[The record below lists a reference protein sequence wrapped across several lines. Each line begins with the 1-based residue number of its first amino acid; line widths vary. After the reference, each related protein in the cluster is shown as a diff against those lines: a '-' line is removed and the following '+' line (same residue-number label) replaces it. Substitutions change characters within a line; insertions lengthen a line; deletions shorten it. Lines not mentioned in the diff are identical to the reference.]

1 MVFGIVLAGG
11 KGSRMGNTDMPKQF
25 MKLGTKPILVHTV
38 EKFFVNSRFEKIIVP
53 THKSWV
59 EHARNLIQK
68 NLGNTD
74 KVVVID
80 GGETRNDTIMNAIAY
95 IEENYGLDDDTIVVT
110 HDSVRPFVTH
120 RIIDENIDCAAKYG
134 ACDTM
139 VPAADTIVE
148 SCDGEGITSIP
159 IRDHMYQG
167 QTPQSFK
174 AKRLKE
180 IFESL
185 TDEEKNILTD
195 ACKMYVLKGEHVHVL
210 KGEVFNIKI
219 TYPFDMKVAQSLIGA
234 TDDLEG

>member
-25 MKLGTKPILVHTV
+25 MKLGSKPILMHTV
-38 EKFFVNSRFEKIIVP
+38 EKFFINPRIEKIIVP

-59 EHARNLIQK
+59 EHAK
-68 NLGNTD
+68 NLVEKNFGKTD
-74 KVVVID
+74 RIVVID
-80 GGETRNDTIMNAIAY
+80 GGESRNDTIMNAIAY
-95 IEENYGLDDDTIVVT
+95 IEENHGLDDDTIVVT

-120 RIIDENIDCAAKYG
+120 RIIDENIDCTQKYG

-148 SCDGEGITSIP
+148 SLDGKTVSSIP
-159 IRDHMYQG
+159 VRDRMYQG

-185 TDEEKNILTD
+185 TEEEKNILTD

-210 KGEVFNIKI
+210 MGEVFNIKI
-219 TYPFDMKVAQSLIGA
+219 TYPFDMKVAQSLIG
-234 TDDLEG
+234 EEEK

>member
-25 MKLGTKPILVHTV
+25 MKLGSKPILLHTI
-38 EKFFVNSRFEKIIVP
+38 EKFFVNPRIEKIIVP

-59 EHARNLIQK
+59 EHAK
-68 NLGNTD
+68 NLVEKTLGKTD
-74 KVVVID
+74 RVVVID

-120 RIIDENIDCAAKYG
+120 RIIDENIDCAAEYG
-134 ACDTM
+134 ACDTV

-148 SCDGEGITSIP
+148 SKDGKAISSIP
-159 IRDHMYQG
+159 VRDHMYQG

-185 TDEEKNILTD
+185 SDEEKDILTD
-195 ACKMYVLKGEHVHVL
+195 ACKMYVLKGEYVHVL
-210 KGEVFNIKI
+210 MGEVFNIKI
-219 TYPFDMKVAQSLIGA
+219 TYPFDMKVAQSLIGV
-234 TDDLEG
+234 TEND

>member
-25 MKLGTKPILVHTV
+25 MQLGSKPILIHTV
-38 EKFFVNSRFEKIIVP
+38 EKFFVNPRFEKIIVP
-53 THKSWV
+53 THRSWV
-59 EHARNLIQK
+59 EHARNLVEK
-68 NLGNTD
+68 NMGKTD

-95 IEENYGLDDDTIVVT
+95 IEANYGLDDDTIIVT

-120 RIIDENIDCAAKYG
+120 RIIEENIDCAAKYG

-148 SCDGEGITSIP
+148 SVDGKSITSIP
-159 IRDHMYQG
+159 LRDNMYQG

-195 ACKMYVLKGEHVHVL
+195 ACKMYILKGEPVHVL
-210 KGEVFNIKI
+210 QGEVFNIKI
-219 TYPFDMKVAQSLIGA
+219 TYPFDMKVAQALIGE
-234 TDDLEG
+234 TDNG

>member
-25 MKLGTKPILVHTV
+25 MKLGSKPILMHTV
-38 EKFFVNSRFEKIIVP
+38 EKFFVNPGIDKIIVP
-53 THKSWV
+53 THRSWV
-59 EHARNLIQK
+59 EHAK
-68 NLGNTD
+68 NLVEKNFGQTD
-74 KVVVID
+74 RVVVID

-95 IEENYGLDDDTIVVT
+95 IENNHGLDDDTIVVT

-120 RIIDENIDCAAKYG
+120 RIIDENIDAAAKYG

-148 SCDGEGITSIP
+148 SLDGKAVSSIP
-159 IRDHMYQG
+159 VRDHMYQG

-185 TDEEKNILTD
+185 SDEEKNILTD
-195 ACKMYVLKGEHVHVL
+195 ACKMYVLKGERVHVL
-210 KGEVFNIKI
+210 MGEVFNIKI
-219 TYPFDMKVAQSLIGA
+219 TYPFDMKVAQALIG
-234 TDDLEG
+234 EESK

>member
-25 MKLGTKPILVHTV
+25 MKLGSKPILMHTV
-38 EKFFVNSRFEKIIVP
+38 EKFYVNPRIEKIIVP

-59 EHARNLIQK
+59 EHANNLIEK
-68 NLGNTD
+68 EFGKTER
-74 KVVVID
+74 VAVID

-95 IEENYGLDDDTIVVT
+95 IEENYGIDDDTIVVT

-139 VPAADTIVE
+139 IPAADTIVE
-148 SCDGEGITSIP
+148 SLDGEAISSIP
-159 IRDHMYQG
+159 VRDHMYQG

-180 IFESL
+180 VFASL
-185 TDEEKNILTD
+185 SDEEKNILTD
-195 ACKMYVLKGEHVHVL
+195 ACKMFVLKGEHVHVL
-210 KGEVFNIKI
+210 QGEVFNIKI
-219 TYPFDMKVAQSLIGA
+219 TYPFDMKVAQSL
-234 TDDLEG
+234 LEE